1 MTAGRDVAGTS
12 PYCKGMLTNAEFAS
26 RNSFNVTRG
35 PREAALIAEGML
47 EEADPQAPL
56 EQWAQEVEER

>member
-1 MTAGRDVAGTS
+1 
-12 PYCKGMLTNAEFAS
+12 MLTNAEFAS

-47 EEADPQAPL
+47 EEVVPQAPV
-56 EQWAQEVEER
+56 EQWAEDVEER